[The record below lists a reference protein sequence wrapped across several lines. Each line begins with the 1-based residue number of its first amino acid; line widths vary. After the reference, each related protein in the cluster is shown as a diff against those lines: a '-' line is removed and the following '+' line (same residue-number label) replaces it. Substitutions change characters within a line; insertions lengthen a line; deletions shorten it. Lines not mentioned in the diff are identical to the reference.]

1 MPLETFAG
9 RSASRWSP
17 SSPSSLSRDPSIEAA
32 PAHRVAMRWPSTRR
46 RGDRVD
52 ATVAADPPTT
62 QARATTR
69 ADELERALALE
80 RRARALERDAAR
92 DDAEAAGERLART
105 RADGERS
112 AEERERALARE
123 AEALARCATAEGA
136 LEDVCRAATAFATA
150 CAERGLVEADVAR
163 AAEND
168 PMIWIERDGTTRERV
183 GDLLTAVLD
192 AHVAACADYETK
204 LAYARARP
212 PSSDDVEAYEARLRA
227 EVERLLEDMAL
238 ERSSPS
244 SGGKKLYRTPD
255 VKSGRS
261 RGAEMREIEAERRE
275 LQETLAEVQRRMH
288 TLAESSD
295 AIESELREQ
304 LNASRRESA
313 ELRAEM
319 ETVLEERSVVVNKLE
334 VELRRL
340 ERSQEDADQETRR
353 LSLSARE
360 KDAEIAT
367 LKRRAEDLAS
377 EGARLNETLDKQ
389 RQLKDKLEEQLAA
402 SEARVEGL
410 LQEIDA
416 MDAASAQAS
425 MHVSNAM
432 ASASEAHQRS
442 LQEMRAKQAEAEAYI
457 ESLDSRL
464 GALEEE
470 RNALRR
476 ELDRAYAREKDA
488 RVRLQETEKRSNE
501 LTGEINALL
510 EQDARRNSVREH
522 AMLEHVARTPPRVSS
537 RFARANGASTSTKK
551 LHVHEVS
558 DEESDGEEFVVIRRR
573 SATAP
578 NSPFMVADSPRG
590 ARQFNG
596 LNSVNSALARAR
608 AEFIEARAKRD
619 RTVRKMEEF

>member
-1 MPLETFAG
+1 M
-9 RSASRWSP
+9 
-17 SSPSSLSRDPSIEAA
+17 
-32 PAHRVAMRWPSTRR
+32 
-46 RGDRVD
+46 
-52 ATVAADPPTT
+52 
-62 QARATTR
+62 
-69 ADELERALALE
+69 
-80 RRARALERDAAR
+80 
-92 DDAEAAGERLART
+92 
-105 RADGERS
+105 
-112 AEERERALARE
+112 
-123 AEALARCATAEGA
+123 
-136 LEDVCRAATAFATA
+136 
-150 CAERGLVEADVAR
+150 
-163 AAEND
+163 
-168 PMIWIERDGTTRERV
+168 
-183 GDLLTAVLD
+183 
-192 AHVAACADYETK
+192 
-204 LAYARARP
+204 
-212 PSSDDVEAYEARLRA
+212 
-227 EVERLLEDMAL
+227 
-238 ERSSPS
+238 
-244 SGGKKLYRTPD
+244 
-255 VKSGRS
+255 
-261 RGAEMREIEAERRE
+261 
-275 LQETLAEVQRRMH
+275 
-288 TLAESSD
+288 
-295 AIESELREQ
+295 
-304 LNASRRESA
+304 
-313 ELRAEM
+313 
-319 ETVLEERSVVVNKLE
+319 
-334 VELRRL
+334 
-340 ERSQEDADQETRR
+340 
-353 LSLSARE
+353 
-360 KDAEIAT
+360 
-367 LKRRAEDLAS
+367 
-377 EGARLNETLDKQ
+377 NETLDKQ

>member
-1 MPLETFAG
+1 M
-9 RSASRWSP
+9 
-17 SSPSSLSRDPSIEAA
+17 
-32 PAHRVAMRWPSTRR
+32 
-46 RGDRVD
+46 
-52 ATVAADPPTT
+52 
-62 QARATTR
+62 
-69 ADELERALALE
+69 
-80 RRARALERDAAR
+80 
-92 DDAEAAGERLART
+92 
-105 RADGERS
+105 
-112 AEERERALARE
+112 
-123 AEALARCATAEGA
+123 
-136 LEDVCRAATAFATA
+136 
-150 CAERGLVEADVAR
+150 
-163 AAEND
+163 
-168 PMIWIERDGTTRERV
+168 
-183 GDLLTAVLD
+183 
-192 AHVAACADYETK
+192 
-204 LAYARARP
+204 
-212 PSSDDVEAYEARLRA
+212 
-227 EVERLLEDMAL
+227 
-238 ERSSPS
+238 
-244 SGGKKLYRTPD
+244 
-255 VKSGRS
+255 
-261 RGAEMREIEAERRE
+261 
-275 LQETLAEVQRRMH
+275 
-288 TLAESSD
+288 
-295 AIESELREQ
+295 
-304 LNASRRESA
+304 
-313 ELRAEM
+313 
-319 ETVLEERSVVVNKLE
+319 VNKLE

-353 LSLSARE
+353 LSLAARS
-360 KDAEIAT
+360 KDAEITT
-367 LKRRAEDLAS
+367 LKSRVEDLAS
-377 EGARLNETLDKQ
+377 EGARLNETLGKQ

-522 AMLEHVARTPPRVSS
+522 ALLEHVARTPPRVSS

-558 DEESDGEEFVVIRRR
+558 DDESDGEEFVVIRRR

-578 NSPFMVADSPRG
+578 NSPFMVADSPRRA

-608 AEFIEARAKRD
+608 APNSSRHARNATERCERWKNFRREGDLFVYASLYVVHEMTSIVVVAHEKILHEPLSADVEPRRSVARDGAQIRLVLARKVPNFVQSRTSAVSQQQPGLAFDQKLPHVVPAHAPLQRLQRVPRPALKILVVRALRQQARLDGDHVRDVALVATSARSSTSRATMRRASSDSASSRSSVSADSDVSAAMRSTPTRDAREAVDARRAVADSPPR
-619 RTVRKMEEF
+619 RARRETAG

>member
-1 MPLETFAG
+1 
-9 RSASRWSP
+9 
-17 SSPSSLSRDPSIEAA
+17 
-32 PAHRVAMRWPSTRR
+32 MRWPSTRR
-46 RGDRVD
+46 RAVD
-52 ATVAADPPTT
+52 AVDAAPVETP
-62 QARATTR
+62 ASTR
-69 ADELERALALE
+69 CESLERALALE

-92 DDAEAAGERLART
+92 DEA
-105 RADGERS
+105 
-112 AEERERALARE
+112 ERAGARE
-123 AEALARCATAEGA
+123 ARSRMELESARDDLDEARRRASA
-136 LEDVCRAATAFATA
+136 LEACVLDVCRTATAFAVR
-150 CAERGLVEADVAR
+150 CAEHGLVERDVAR
-163 AAEND
+163 AAESN
-168 PMIWIERDGTTRERV
+168 PNIWIDAEGSTTGASRV
-183 GDLLTAVLD
+183 GDLLAAVLD
-192 AHVAACADYETK
+192 AHLATCADYETR
-204 LAYARARP
+204 LAHARARP
-212 PSSDDVEAYEARLRA
+212 PSDEDVKEYERRLRA
-227 EVERLLEDMAL
+227 EVERLLGDMEL
-238 ERSSPS
+238 ERRNSSSPGS
-244 SGGKKLYRTPD
+244 AATNKLYRTPD
-255 VKSGRS
+255 VKSAGGRL
-261 RGAEMREIEAERRE
+261 RGADLREIEAERRE
-275 LQETLAEVQRRMH
+275 LQETLAEVQTRMRA
-288 TLAESSD
+288 LAESSD
-295 AIESELREQ
+295 AIETELREQ
-304 LNASRRESA
+304 LDASRKESA
-313 ELRAEM
+313 KLRSEM

-353 LSLSARE
+353 LSLAARS
-360 KDAEIAT
+360 KDAEITT
-367 LKRRAEDLAS
+367 LKSRVEDLAS
-377 EGARLNETLDKQ
+377 EGARLNETLGKQ

-522 AMLEHVARTPPRVSS
+522 ALLERVARAPPRVS
-537 RFARANGASTSTKK
+537 STKK

-558 DEESDGEEFVVIRRR
+558 DDESDGEEFVVIRRR

-578 NSPFMVADSPRG
+578 NSPFMVADSPRQS

-619 RTVRKMEEF
+619 RISVRKLEEF